1 MQPLENEIHPD
12 MVKVWKIRVLIETG
26 ISVLVILAYLFF
38 MIKFNWWEWLFWV
51 LVVATIV
58 YTPFDY
64 FVFQKL
70 RQRYHSYQ
78 LNEEE
83 LEIQH
88 GMFTVK
94 RVLVPMIRV
103 QHVTIEQGPVMRKY
117 DLAELQISTAAT
129 SHSIPGLK
137 MREAEQL
144 KRQIAELAKVSDED
158 V

>member
-12 MVKVWKIRVLIETG
+12 MVKVWKTRVLIELG

-38 MIKFNWWEWLFWV
+38 MIKFNWWAWLFYV
-51 LVVATIV
+51 LIGLTVV
-58 YTPFDY
+58 YTPLDY
-64 FVFQKL
+64 FVFPKI
-70 RQRYHSYQ
+70 RQRYYSYR
-78 LNEEE
+78 LNDEE

-88 GMFTVK
+88 GMFTVE

-103 QHVTIEQGPVMRKY
+103 QHVTIEQGPIMRKHN
-117 DLAELQISTAAT
+117 LAELQISTAAT

-144 KRQIAELAKVSDED
+144 KRQIGELAKVSDED

>member
-12 MVKVWKIRVLIETG
+12 MVKVWKARVLIELG
-26 ISVLVILAYLFF
+26 ISILVILAYLFF
-38 MIKFNWWEWLFWV
+38 MIKFNWWVWILYV
-51 LVVATIV
+51 LIGLTVV

-64 FVFQKL
+64 FIFPKI

-103 QHVTIEQGPVMRKY
+103 QHVTIEQGPIMRKY
-117 DLAELQISTAAT
+117 NLAELQISTAAT

-144 KRQIAELAKVSDED
+144 KRQIGELAKVSDED

>member
-12 MVKVWKIRVLIETG
+12 MVKVWKTRVLMELG

-38 MIKFNWWEWLFWV
+38 MIKFNWWAWLFYV
-51 LVVATIV
+51 LIGLTVV
-58 YTPFDY
+58 YTPLDY
-64 FVFQKL
+64 FVFPKI
-70 RQRYHSYQ
+70 RQRYYSYR

-103 QHVTIEQGPVMRKY
+103 QHVTIEQGPIMRKY
-117 DLAELQISTAAT
+117 GLAELQISTAAT

-144 KRQIAELAKVSDED
+144 KRQIGELAKVSDED

>member
-12 MVKVWKIRVLIETG
+12 MVRVWKARVLIELG

-38 MIKFNWWEWLFWV
+38 MIKFNWWAWLFYV
-51 LVVATIV
+51 LIGLTVV

-64 FVFQKL
+64 FLFPKL
-70 RQRYHSYQ
+70 RQRYYSYR

-103 QHVTIEQGPVMRKY
+103 QHVTIEQGPIMRKY

-144 KRQIAELAKVSDED
+144 KRQIGELAKVSDED

>member
-12 MVKVWKIRVLIETG
+12 MVKVWKARVVMELG

-38 MIKFNWWEWLFWV
+38 MIKFNWWAWLFYV
-51 LVVATIV
+51 LIGLTVV
-58 YTPFDY
+58 YTPLDY
-64 FVFQKL
+64 FVFPKI
-70 RQRYHSYQ
+70 RQRYYSYR

-103 QHVTIEQGPVMRKY
+103 QHVTIEQGPIMRKY

-144 KRQIAELAKVSDED
+144 KRQIGELAKVSDED

>member
-12 MVKVWKIRVLIETG
+12 MVRVWKARVLIELG

-38 MIKFNWWEWLFWV
+38 MIKFNWWAWLFYV
-51 LVVATIV
+51 LIGLTIV

-64 FVFQKL
+64 FIFPKL
-70 RQRYHSYQ
+70 RQRYYSYR

-103 QHVTIEQGPVMRKY
+103 QHVTIEQGPIMRKY

-144 KRQIAELAKVSDED
+144 KRQIGELAKVSDED

>member
-12 MVKVWKIRVLIETG
+12 MVRVWKARVLIELG

-38 MIKFNWWEWLFWV
+38 MIKFNWWAWLFYV
-51 LVVATIV
+51 LIGLTVV

-64 FVFQKL
+64 VLFPKL
-70 RQRYHSYQ
+70 RQRYYSYR

-103 QHVTIEQGPVMRKY
+103 QHVTIEQGPIMRKY

-144 KRQIAELAKVSDED
+144 KRQIGELAKVSDED

>member
-12 MVKVWKIRVLIETG
+12 MVKVWKARVVMELG
-26 ISVLVILAYLFF
+26 ISALVILAYLFF
-38 MIKFNWWEWLFWV
+38 MIKFNWWAWLFYV
-51 LVVATIV
+51 LIGLTVV
-58 YTPFDY
+58 YTPLDY
-64 FVFQKL
+64 FVFPKI
-70 RQRYHSYQ
+70 RQRYYSYR

-103 QHVTIEQGPVMRKY
+103 QHVTIEQGPIMRKY

-144 KRQIAELAKVSDED
+144 KRQIGELAKVSDED

>member
-12 MVKVWKIRVLIETG
+12 MVKVWKTRVFIELG

-38 MIKFNWWEWLFWV
+38 MIKFNWWAWLFYV
-51 LVVATIV
+51 LIGLTVV

-64 FVFQKL
+64 FVFPKI
-70 RQRYHSYQ
+70 RQRYYSYR
-78 LNEEE
+78 LNDEE

-103 QHVTIEQGPVMRKY
+103 QHVTIEQGPIMRKHN
-117 DLAELQISTAAT
+117 LAELQISTAAT

-144 KRQIAELAKVSDED
+144 KRQIGELAKVSDED

>member
-12 MVKVWKIRVLIETG
+12 MVRVWKARVLIELG

-38 MIKFNWWEWLFWV
+38 MIKFNWWAWLFYV
-51 LVVATIV
+51 LIGLTVV

-64 FVFQKL
+64 FIFPKL
-70 RQRYHSYQ
+70 RQRYYSYR

-103 QHVTIEQGPVMRKY
+103 QHVTIEQGPIMRKY

-137 MREAEQL
+137 LREAEQL
-144 KRQIAELAKVSDED
+144 KRQIGELAKVSDED

>member
-12 MVKVWKIRVLIETG
+12 MVKVWQIRALIEAG
-26 ISVLVILAYLFF
+26 IGLIVVIAYFVF
-38 MIKFNWWEWLFWV
+38 MIKFNWWGWLFGV
-51 LVVATIV
+51 LVLSLII

-64 FVFQKL
+64 LIFPKL

-88 GMFTVK
+88 GMFVVK
-94 RVLVPMIRV
+94 RVLVPMMRV
-103 QHVTIEQGPVMRKY
+103 QHVTIEQGPIMRKHG
-117 DLAELQISTAAT
+117 LAELQISTAAT
-129 SHSIPGLK
+129 SHSIPGLT

>member
-12 MVKVWKIRVLIETG
+12 MVKVWKTRVLIELG

-38 MIKFNWWEWLFWV
+38 MIKFNWWAWLFYV
-51 LVVATIV
+51 LIGLTVV
-58 YTPFDY
+58 YTPLDY
-64 FVFQKL
+64 FVFPKI
-70 RQRYHSYQ
+70 RQRYYSYQ
-78 LNEEE
+78 LNDEE

-88 GMFTVK
+88 GMFTVE

-103 QHVTIEQGPVMRKY
+103 QHVTIEQGPIMRKHN
-117 DLAELQISTAAT
+117 LAVLQISTAAT

-144 KRQIAELAKVSDED
+144 KRQIGELAKVSDED

>member
-12 MVKVWKIRVLIETG
+12 MVRVWKARVLIELG

-38 MIKFNWWEWLFWV
+38 MIKFNWWAWLFYV
-51 LVVATIV
+51 LIGLTVV

-64 FVFQKL
+64 FIFPKL
-70 RQRYHSYQ
+70 RRRYYSYR

-103 QHVTIEQGPVMRKY
+103 QHVTIEQGPIMRKY

-144 KRQIAELAKVSDED
+144 KRQIGELAKVSDED

>member
-1 MQPLENEIHPD
+1 MQPLEKEIHPD
-12 MVKVWKIRVLIETG
+12 MVKVWQTRVLIELG

-38 MIKFNWWEWLFWV
+38 MIKFNWWEWLFYV
-51 LVVATIV
+51 LIGLTVV

-64 FVFQKL
+64 FIFPKL
-70 RQRYHSYQ
+70 RQRYYSYR

-83 LEIQH
+83 LEVQH

-103 QHVTIEQGPVMRKY
+103 QHVTIEQGPIMRKY

-144 KRQIAELAKVSDED
+144 KRQIGELAKVSDED

>member
-12 MVKVWKIRVLIETG
+12 MVKVWKARVVMELG
-26 ISVLVILAYLFF
+26 ISILVILAYLFF
-38 MIKFNWWEWLFWV
+38 MIKFNWWAWLFYV
-51 LVVATIV
+51 LIGLTVV
-58 YTPFDY
+58 YTPLDY
-64 FVFQKL
+64 FVFPKI
-70 RQRYHSYQ
+70 RQRYYSYR

-103 QHVTIEQGPVMRKY
+103 QHVTIEQGPIMRKY
-117 DLAELQISTAAT
+117 GLAELQISTAAT

-144 KRQIAELAKVSDED
+144 KRQIGELAKVSDED

>member
-12 MVKVWKIRVLIETG
+12 MVKVWKARVLIELG
-26 ISVLVILAYLFF
+26 ISILVILAYLFF
-38 MIKFNWWEWLFWV
+38 MIKFNWWAWILYV
-51 LVVATIV
+51 LIGLTVV

-64 FVFQKL
+64 FIFPKI
-70 RQRYHSYQ
+70 RQRYYSYR
-78 LNEEE
+78 LNDEE

-103 QHVTIEQGPVMRKY
+103 QHVTIEQGPIMRKHG
-117 DLAELQISTAAT
+117 LAELQISTAAT

-144 KRQIAELAKVSDED
+144 KRQIGELAKVSDED

>member
-1 MQPLENEIHPD
+1 MQPLEKEIHPD
-12 MVKVWKIRVLIETG
+12 MVKVWQTRVFIELG

-38 MIKFNWWEWLFWV
+38 MIKFNWWEWLFYV
-51 LVVATIV
+51 LIGLTVV

-64 FVFQKL
+64 FIFPKL
-70 RQRYHSYQ
+70 RQRYYSYR

-83 LEIQH
+83 LEVQH

-103 QHVTIEQGPVMRKY
+103 QHVTIEQGPIMRKY

-144 KRQIAELAKVSDED
+144 KRQIGELAKVSDED

>member
-12 MVKVWKIRVLIETG
+12 MVKVWKTRVLIELG
-26 ISVLVILAYLFF
+26 ISILVILAYLFF
-38 MIKFNWWEWLFWV
+38 MIRFNWWEWIFYTLIGI
-51 LVVATIV
+51 TIV
-58 YTPFDY
+58 YTPFEY
-64 FVFQKL
+64 FLFQKI

-103 QHVTIEQGPVMRKY
+103 QHVTIEQGPIMRKY
-117 DLAELQISTAAT
+117 GLAELQISTAAT

-144 KRQIAELAKVSDED
+144 KHQIGELAKVSDED

>member
-12 MVKVWKIRVLIETG
+12 MVRVWKARVLIELG

-38 MIKFNWWEWLFWV
+38 MIKFNWWAWLFYV
-51 LVVATIV
+51 LIGLTVV
-58 YTPFDY
+58 YTPCDY
-64 FVFQKL
+64 FLFPKL
-70 RQRYHSYQ
+70 LQRYYSYR

-103 QHVTIEQGPVMRKY
+103 QHVTIEQGPIMRKY

-144 KRQIAELAKVSDED
+144 KRQIGELAKVSDED

>member
-12 MVKVWKIRVLIETG
+12 MVRVWKARVLIELG

-38 MIKFNWWEWLFWV
+38 MIKFNWWAWLFYV
-51 LVVATIV
+51 LIGLTVV

-64 FVFQKL
+64 FLFPKL
-70 RQRYHSYQ
+70 RQRYYSYR

-103 QHVTIEQGPVMRKY
+103 QHVTIEQGPIMRKY

-144 KRQIAELAKVSDED
+144 KRQIGKLAKVSDED